1 MDLNMTHLTDGL
13 VVLGLIL
20 IFGVLT
26 WLARAKKQ

>member
-1 MDLNMTHLTDGL
+1 MNLNMNHLTDGL

-26 WLARAKKQ
+26 WLARSKKQ